1 MIIRMMLYN
10 KEIRNEILFVLYF
23 RIILLCLFFGVY
35 SLVFGCFRIS
45 YIMLNSI
52 CIDMSIKV
60 IIIWDFGLMN
70 GGCLVDF
77 LVLLNM

>member
-1 MIIRMMLYN
+1 MMIRMMLYN

-52 CIDMSIKV
+52 WIDMSIKV

>member
-1 MIIRMMLYN
+1 MMIRMMLYN

-23 RIILLCLFFGVY
+23 SIILFCLFFGVY